1 MNPKKLGLAA
11 VSVLAAGAIIGGTA
25 TLASADPSPT
35 ASASTSATPGSTDK
49 GARQG
54 HTHTAATDDEAQKV
68 KDAIAAKDSTVT
80 IEKVQ
85 KDEDGSF
92 DADGT
97 TPDDTKVRFDVSA
110 DYVTVSDAKTGGRGG
125 KGGSA
130 SQSGQSGQSST
141 GTPTDA
147 NGTEGATTPA
157 T

>member
-1 MNPKKLGLAA
+1 MSADYA
-11 VSVLAAGAIIGGTA
+11 TVSDVKTGGGRGAKGGGGHSHTE
-25 TLASADPSPT
+25 ASADET
-35 ASASTSATPGSTDK
+35 A
-49 GARQG
+49 QV
-54 HTHTAATDDEAQKV
+54 TAAVT
-68 KDAIAAKDSTVT
+68 AKDSSVT
-80 IEKVQ
+80 IEKVM

-92 DADGT
+92 DAVGAKADG
-97 TPDDTKVRFDVSA
+97 TKVRFDVSA

-130 SQSGQSGQSST
+130 SQSGQSST